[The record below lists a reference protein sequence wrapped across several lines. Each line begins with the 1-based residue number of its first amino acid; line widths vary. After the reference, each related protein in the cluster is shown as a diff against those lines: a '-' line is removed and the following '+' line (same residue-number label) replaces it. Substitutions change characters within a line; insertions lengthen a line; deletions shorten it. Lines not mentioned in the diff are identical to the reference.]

1 VADPVAA
8 EADVQ
13 TATTDEAPLPRRF
26 GRYILVR
33 ERAKGGMAELYLA
46 LHRSH
51 TGMDRLV
58 VVKRILPGIGHD
70 AAFIEM
76 LLREARIAATFSHP
90 NIVSVFDVAQA
101 EGEYFIAMEHIH
113 GEDLRAVVRAMK
125 PKRVMAFPL
134 EHCLA
139 IGLGA
144 AQGLAYAHEKRDLDG
159 SPMNIVHRD
168 ISPQNIVV
176 TFDGEVKIVDFGIA
190 KADIAWDEGDAEVTG
205 RFDRDELEMPDASVT
220 GNVPRFTREHVTAAG
235 KLKGKLPY
243 MSPEQ
248 ARGEPL
254 DGRSDVFS
262 LAIILWE
269 ITTGRRL
276 FRGGTE
282 AETHRMVTGGDYPRA
297 ADVNPRISPALSDV
311 LMTALAP
318 RRDARYPSA
327 RAFYEA
333 LDAVVRAE
341 GITVSNLS
349 LGAWM
354 RDLFREQIV
363 DPGEELRRARAIT
376 ARLPSAP
383 PGPPRGVTAPPL
395 AVRPSGLTPRRPPPA
410 TFPWA
415 VVGAVA
421 VLLGVAIALRWWL
434 VSR

>member
-1 VADPVAA
+1 MVEPVAA
-8 EADVQ
+8 TAEEPSASTDAEA
-13 TATTDEAPLPRRF
+13 LPRRF

-90 NIVSVFDVAQA
+90 NIVSVFDVAQTD
-101 EGEYFIAMEHIH
+101 GEYFIAMEHIH

-125 PKRVMAFPL
+125 PKRVMAFPM
-134 EHCLA
+134 EHCMA

-190 KADIAWDEGDAEVTG
+190 KADIAWNEGEAEVTG
-205 RFDRDELEMPDASVT
+205 RFDREELEMPDASVT
-220 GNVPRFTREHVTAAG
+220 GNIPRLTREHVTAAG

-248 ARGEPL
+248 ARGERL

-269 ITTGRRL
+269 LTTGRRL
-276 FRGGTE
+276 FRGGSE
-282 AETHRMVTGGDYPRA
+282 AETHRMVTGGQYPSA
-297 ADVNPRISPALSDV
+297 ADVNPRVSPALSDV

-318 RRDARYPSA
+318 DRDARYPSA

-333 LDAVVRAE
+333 LDGVVRAE

-354 RDLFREQIV
+354 RELFSEQLV
-363 DPGEELRRARAIT
+363 DPAEELRRARVIA
-376 ARLPSAP
+376 ARLPP
-383 PGPPRGVTAPPL
+383 GPQGPPRGVTAPPL
-395 AVRPSGLTPRRPPPA
+395 PVRPSGLAPRRPPPA

-415 VVGAVA
+415 VVVA
-421 VLLGVAIALRWWL
+421 LSLLIALLLAARWWL
-434 VSR
+434 AR

>member
-1 VADPVAA
+1 MVDPLATEAAVASAA
-8 EADVQ
+8 PAPE
-13 TATTDEAPLPRRF
+13 PLPRRF

-33 ERAKGGMAELYLA
+33 ERARGGMAELYLA

-76 LLREARIAATFSHP
+76 LLREARIAATFSAP
-90 NIVSVFDVAQA
+90 NIVSVFDFAQSD
-101 EGEYFIAMEHIH
+101 GEYFIAMEHIH
-113 GEDLRAVVRAMK
+113 GEDLRAIVRAMK
-125 PKRVMAFPL
+125 PRRVMAFPL

-144 AQGLAYAHEKRDLDG
+144 SQGLAYAHEKRDLDG
-159 SPMNIVHRD
+159 SPMSIVHRD

-190 KADIAWDEGDAEVTG
+190 KAVIAWDEGDAEVTG
-205 RFDRDELEMPDASVT
+205 RFDREELEMLDLGHPGA
-220 GNVPRFTREHVTAAG
+220 PRVSREHVTAAG

-248 ARGEPL
+248 ARGEEL

-262 LAIILWE
+262 LGIILWE
-269 ITTGRRL
+269 LMTGRRL
-276 FRGGTE
+276 FRGGNE
-282 AETHRMVTGGDYPRA
+282 QETHRMVTSGDYPRA

-318 RRDARYPSA
+318 DRDDRYPTA
-327 RAFYEA
+327 RAFHEA
-333 LDAVVRAE
+333 LDAVVRDE
-341 GITVSNLS
+341 GIAVSNLS

-354 RDLFREQIV
+354 RSLFEGQIV
-363 DPGEELRRARAIT
+363 DPAEELRRARIIA
-376 ARLPSAP
+376 ASLPELPA
-383 PGPPRGVTAPPL
+383 GPPRGVTAPPL
-395 AVRPSGLTPRRPPPA
+395 PVRPSGLAPRRPPPA
-410 TFPWA
+410 TFNWA
-415 VVGAVA
+415 LVA
-421 VLLGVAIALRWWL
+421 ALTLMVGVAFAVRWWL
-434 VSR
+434 TAR